1 MDSLVLDL
9 QRDALDR
16 TISISDL
23 LRKALMVSKKLK
35 IRDIEEWLNHELNGY
50 PKGMLPSYRI
60 LRGELKA
67 FNPYAGWIPV
77 TLQADFHDLVEKH
90 SLHDSVSR
98 ITYLVEECKDESV
111 IIKFPSSL
119 NSAFMRLTKTDFQP
133 GLQIPTYK
141 LIGILDQ
148 TKTKVLEFALDL
160 EERGILGEGV
170 RFSKAEEQRA
180 QSITYNTI
188 NIQRMENSQL
198 QQATDSSA
206 QRGPRL

>member
-90 SLHDSVSR
+90 SLYDSVSR

-111 IIKFPSSL
+111 IIKFPSRL
-119 NSAFMRLTKTDFQP
+119 NSAFMSLTKTDFQP

-206 QRGPRL
+206 QRGPRQ